1 MGKPEKCQ
9 TADSRVVNNLSSA
22 RILVVEDQADVRA
35 LLVTVLGIEGHE
47 VDEASN
53 AREGLERLH
62 ENHYDLVLSDYAMP
76 GGTGTW
82 MLLEAELA
90 GLLTNTAAL
99 IVTAHPDARE
109 LADRNVIAKPLDLD
123 LFLEEVRRVL
133 REGKPVRGSADELA
147 DAVRRGHRVEFVLYV
162 SPSSTASSE
171 ARRNLEQL
179 LERFDGSQVKYSVC
193 DLVRDPLAGDTDRVA
208 FTPTLV
214 KRYPAPRV
222 WLVGNLREPGI
233 VADILRGCGVDP
245 RA

>member
-1 MGKPEKCQ
+1 
-9 TADSRVVNNLSSA
+9 
-22 RILVVEDQADVRA
+22 
-35 LLVTVLGIEGHE
+35 
-47 VDEASN
+47 
-53 AREGLERLH
+53 
-62 ENHYDLVLSDYAMP
+62 
-76 GGTGTW
+76 
-82 MLLEAELA
+82 
-90 GLLTNTAAL
+90 
-99 IVTAHPDARE
+99 
-109 LADRNVIAKPLDLD
+109 
-123 LFLEEVRRVL
+123 
-133 REGKPVRGSADELA
+133 VRGSADELA